1 MFLLIIPI
9 LLFVITCLCLPQLM
23 IMTIIG
29 AFGYFTC
36 RALTKRNL
44 SKMIIVI
51 TIFSCLSTVM
61 EKVLPIVEE
70 EQKKQQYVEDKID
83 DVKKYVN
90 PTSKLFN
97 KEDIQSPIDK
107 VIEKNL
113 PDNSF
118 LRKITEYPRTK

>member
-9 LLFVITCLCLPQLM
+9 LLFAILCLCLPQLM
-23 IMTIIG
+23 IQIIIG
-29 AFGYFTC
+29 AFGYFIC

-61 EKVLPIVEE
+61 EKVLPLVEE

-83 DVKKYVN
+83 DVKRYVN
-90 PTSKLFN
+90 PTSKLYD
-97 KEDIQSPIDK
+97 KEDVQKPIDK
-107 VIEKNL
+107 IIDNNL

-118 LRKITEYPRTK
+118 LRKLTEYPRTK

>member
-9 LLFVITCLCLPQLM
+9 IIFVITCLCLPQLM

-29 AFGYFTC
+29 AFGYIVC
-36 RALTKRNL
+36 RILSNRSM
-44 SKMIIVI
+44 SKMVIVI
-51 TIFSCLSTVM
+51 TIFSCLNTVM

-83 DVKKYVN
+83 DVKRYVN

>member
-9 LLFVITCLCLPQLM
+9 IIFVITCLCLPQLM

-29 AFGYFTC
+29 AFGYIVC
-36 RALTKRNL
+36 RILSNRSM

-61 EKVLPIVEE
+61 EKVLPIIEE

-97 KEDIQSPIDK
+97 KEDVQKPIDK

>member
-1 MFLLIIPI
+1 MLFIIPI
-9 LLFVITCLCLPQLM
+9 LLFAILCLCLPQLM

-29 AFGYFTC
+29 AFVYFIC
-36 RALTKRNL
+36 RALSKRNM

-51 TIFSCLSTVM
+51 VVFSCLSTVM
-61 EKVLPIVEE
+61 EKVLPLVEE
-70 EQKKQQYVEDKID
+70 EQKKQQYVEKKID

>member
-1 MFLLIIPI
+1 MFLIIIPI
-9 LLFVITCLCLPQLM
+9 LIFAITCLCLPQLLM
-23 IMTIIG
+23 QIILG
-29 AFGYFTC
+29 AVGYFIC
-36 RALTKRNL
+36 RAMRRK
-44 SKMIIVI
+44 SMAKMIIIISILCCIGILV
-51 TIFSCLSTVM
+51 
-61 EKVLPIVEE
+61 EKVMPIVKA
-70 EQKKQQYVEDKID
+70 EQVKQQYLEDKID

>member
-23 IMTIIG
+23 IQIIIG

-83 DVKKYVN
+83 DVKRYVN

>member
-1 MFLLIIPI
+1 MLLIIPI
-9 LLFVITCLCLPQLM
+9 LLFVILCLCLPQLM
-23 IMTIIG
+23 IQIIIG
-29 AFGYFTC
+29 AFGYFIC

-61 EKVLPIVEE
+61 EKVLPLIAE

-118 LRKITEYPRTK
+118 LRKLTEYPRTK

>member
-23 IMTIIG
+23 IQIIIG

-70 EQKKQQYVEDKID
+70 EQKKQQYIEDKID

-107 VIEKNL
+107 VIEENL